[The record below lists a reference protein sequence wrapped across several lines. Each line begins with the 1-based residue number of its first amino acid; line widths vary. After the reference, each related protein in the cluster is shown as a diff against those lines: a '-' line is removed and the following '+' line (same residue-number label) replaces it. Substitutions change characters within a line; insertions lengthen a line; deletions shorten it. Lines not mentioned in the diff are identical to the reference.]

1 MKYQEMKMDLFSV
14 DDSYYLAHCISADFK
29 MGAGIATEFVR
40 RFDTKNK
47 LFKDYPDYLNN
58 FVKTKIIGDCLL
70 EDGVLNLITKERY
83 YYKPTYKSIKIS
95 LDKMKEICIIND
107 IKKVAMP
114 LIGCGLDKLEWERV
128 KSLLIAIFDDLDIEI
143 LVCKK

>member
-14 DDSYYLAHCISADFK
+14 DNSYYLAHCISADFK

-47 LFKDYPDYLNN
+47 LFKDYPDYLND

-70 EDGVLNLITKERY
+70 EDKVLNLITKERY